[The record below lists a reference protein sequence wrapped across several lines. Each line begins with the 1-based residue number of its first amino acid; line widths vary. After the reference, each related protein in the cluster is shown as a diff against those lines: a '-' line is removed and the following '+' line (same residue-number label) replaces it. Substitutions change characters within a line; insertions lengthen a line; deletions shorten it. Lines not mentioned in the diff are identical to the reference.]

1 MRKLLT
7 PLLRP
12 LGRVSTTAITLGA
25 LLLGLLSTIVV
36 HSLYTE
42 LLERDARL
50 RFKSDTNDIA
60 QQIDTRIRLYT
71 DVLVTMQALFGASDD
86 ISREEFRDFVN
97 GLNLEQRYPGFQTLN
112 YAPYVPA
119 SELASFV
126 ASQRKDAVLRDAGV
140 AFSIR
145 PAGER
150 PAYFVLTYVEPLH
163 NNLPSIGIDMGAEPG
178 RLAALERARDSG
190 QAVSS
195 GRLIFSEAKG
205 PHVGI
210 ALRLPVYRKGQP
222 LDSVEQRRRAYIG
235 SVGAGIR
242 ISGLLG
248 EIAGNQ
254 RVYGTHFELYDAG
267 KLDGEP
273 VPPSPATL
281 LYNSAGGMT
290 ANAPPSAKAASRAS
304 AVQLAASDE
313 HAALQRASVSDDRS
327 FLRKEV
333 AQPFGGRRWLI
344 VFSADAQAMA
354 GPQRHLK
361 SVVLGAGLIIT
372 ALLAG
377 LAYALSSSRSRAL
390 AVADGMTHSLR
401 ESQEGLAQAQRIAH
415 LGDWRIDLERNVA
428 YFSREMARLL
438 GARVLDPTP
447 ETLLGAADPRFRGVL
462 RQRMQTA
469 LRERVAFEVEC
480 PYRSSRG
487 RMGWLHLIGHAHG
500 PPGTAV
506 LRGTAQDITQ
516 RKLIEQARAQ
526 EHLVAL
532 HLATVSSEAEVLEKI
547 VRTLVAGTEWEA
559 GAFWP
564 SDAGR
569 GLSLAPVRRAREQ
582 ELDAWLARR
591 PVDPQADQAD
601 QADALTEPRWYAS
614 RSAIARLPQHRWLDD
629 GSVRT
634 VFAFPLRK
642 GTTTL
647 GLVELYSRTKRPR
660 DPYALAMASAI
671 ASHTG
676 HFLLRRQAEETL
688 RFFANHDA
696 LTGLPNRLM
705 FKNHLESSLARSR
718 SRQHRLDILFVDLDQ
733 FKRVNDTMGH
743 NAGDVLLRAVADRFS
758 ATLGEANLIARL
770 GGDEFVVL
778 VEPID
783 DFSLLH
789 RIIKRIQAAL
799 ASGFVVNGK
808 ELQITAS
815 IGISSFPEDGNDAQ
829 TLLKHADLAMYAAK
843 QLGKNGFQ
851 YYVREM
857 SVSLQNRIDME
868 AHLRSAL
875 EHNEFVLHY
884 QPRISLDTNSCT
896 GVEALIRWHHPK
908 LGMVMPA
915 DFIPIAEECGA
926 IVQIGAWVLREACR
940 QNAQWL
946 ADGIAPIRVSVNLSA
961 RQFADKDLRQVVL
974 DALKQAGLPGHLLE
988 LELTESMVMRDAE
1001 QAARWLSRLKRTGV
1015 RLAIDDFGTGYSSL
1029 AYLSRFPIDTVKIDR
1044 SFIRYLPDSRSDAQ
1058 ITSAIIGLG
1067 HQMAL
1072 EVVAEG
1078 VENEAQLD
1086 FLRLEG
1092 CDEVQGYYFSRPI
1105 PAEDVTAFLSGHT
1118 VHDLLPEQGPQPM
1131 RA

>member
-7 PLLRP
+7 QLLRP
-12 LGRVSTTAITLGA
+12 FGRVSTTAITLGA

-36 HSLYTE
+36 HSLYTD
-42 LLERDARL
+42 LLEKDARL
-50 RFKSDTNDIA
+50 RFKSDTDDIV

-119 SELASFV
+119 SALASFV
-126 ASQRKDAVLRDAGV
+126 TSQRKDPVLRDAGV
-140 AFSIR
+140 AFSIH

-163 NNLPSIGIDMGAEPG
+163 NNLTSVGIDIGADPG

-248 EIAGNQ
+248 EIGGNG
-254 RVYGTHFELYDAG
+254 RVYGTRFELYDAG
-267 KLDGEP
+267 RLNGEP

-281 LYNSAGGMT
+281 LYNSAVALT
-290 ANAPPSAKAASRAS
+290 ATPASAKAASSAS
-304 AVQLAASDE
+304 AARLVASDR
-313 HAALQRASVSDDRS
+313 HSALQQASASDDRS
-327 FLRKEV
+327 FLRKE
-333 AQPFGGRRWLI
+333 ATQSFGGRRWLI

-354 GPQRHLK
+354 GPQRYLK

-415 LGDWRIDLERNVA
+415 LGDWRLDLERNAA

-438 GARVLDPTP
+438 GARVPDPTP
-447 ETLLGAADPRFRGVL
+447 DTLLGAADPRFRGVL
-462 RQRMQTA
+462 WQRMQTA
-469 LRERVAFEVEC
+469 LRERVPFEFEC

-500 PPGTAV
+500 PPGAAV

-547 VRTLVAGTEWEA
+547 VRTLVAGMEWEA

-564 SDAGR
+564 SEAGR
-569 GLSLAPVRRAREQ
+569 GLTLVPVLQAREH
-582 ELDAWLARR
+582 ELEAWLARR
-591 PVDPQADQAD
+591 PVGPQADQGD
-601 QADALTEPRWYAS
+601 VLTEPHWYAS
-614 RSAIARLPQHRWLDD
+614 RSAIARLPQHRWLAD

-671 ASHTG
+671 ASHAG

-688 RFFANHDA
+688 RFFANHDV

-718 SRQHRLDILFVDLDQ
+718 SRQHRIDILFVDLDQ

-808 ELQITAS
+808 ELQMTAS
-815 IGISSFPEDGNDAQ
+815 IGVSSFPEDGDDAQ

-868 AHLRSAL
+868 SHLRGAL
-875 EHNEFVLHY
+875 ERNEFVLHY
-884 QPRISLDTNSCT
+884 QPRISLDTNACT
-896 GVEALIRWHHPK
+896 GVEALVRWHHPK
-908 LGMVMPA
+908 LGLVMPA
-915 DFIPIAEECGA
+915 DFIPVAEECGA

-946 ADGIAPIRVSVNLSA
+946 ADGIASLRVSVNLSA
-961 RQFADKDLRQVVL
+961 RQFADKDLRRVVL
-974 DALKQAGLPGHLLE
+974 DALRQAGLPGYLLE

-1044 SFIRYLPDSRSDAQ
+1044 SFIRFLPNSRSDAQ

-1086 FLRLEG
+1086 FLRREG
-1092 CDEVQGYYFSRPI
+1092 CDEVQGYYFSRAI
-1105 PAEDVTAFLSGHT
+1105 PAEDVTAFLAGHT
-1118 VHDLLPEQGPQPM
+1118 VHGLLPEQGPQPM

>member
-7 PLLRP
+7 QLLRP
-12 LGRVSTTAITLGA
+12 IGRVSTTAITLGA

-50 RFKSDTNDIA
+50 RFKSDTDDIA

-86 ISREEFRDFVN
+86 VSREEFRDFVN

-126 ASQRKDAVLRDAGV
+126 ASQRKDPVLREAGV
-140 AFSIR
+140 AFSVH
-145 PAGER
+145 PAGKR
-150 PAYFVLTYVEPLH
+150 PAYFVLTYVEPFH
-163 NNLPSIGIDMGAEPG
+163 SNLPSIGIDMGAEPG

-195 GRLIFSEAKG
+195 GRLIFSEANG

-248 EIAGNQ
+248 EIAGSE
-254 RVYGTHFELYDAG
+254 RVYGTRFELYDAG
-267 KLDGEP
+267 KLDGER

-281 LYNSAGGMT
+281 LYNSAGGMAAT
-290 ANAPPSAKAASRAS
+290 APASAKAASGAS
-304 AVQLAASDE
+304 AARLAGSDE
-313 HAALQRASVSDDRS
+313 PPARQRASISDDRS
-327 FLRKEV
+327 FQRKEMT
-333 AQPFGGRRWLI
+333 QPFGGRRWLI

-354 GPQRHLK
+354 GPQRYLK
-361 SVVLGAGLIIT
+361 RVVLGAGLIIT

-415 LGDWRIDLERNVA
+415 LGDWRVDLERNAA

-438 GARVLDPTP
+438 GVRALDPTP
-447 ETLLGAADPRFRGVL
+447 DTLLGAADPRFRGVL

-469 LRERVAFEVEC
+469 LRERVAFELEC

-547 VRTLVAGTEWEA
+547 VRTLVAGMEWEA

-569 GLSLAPVRRAREQ
+569 GLALAPVCRAREQ
-582 ELDAWLARR
+582 ELEPWLARR
-591 PVDPQADQAD
+591 PADLQADQAD
-601 QADALTEPRWYAS
+601 QEDVLTEPHWYAG
-614 RSAIARLPQHRWLDD
+614 RGAIARLPQHRWLAD
-629 GSVRT
+629 GGVRT

-642 GTTTL
+642 GTSTL
-647 GLVELYSRTKRPR
+647 GLVEMYSRTKRPR
-660 DPYALAMASAI
+660 DPHALAMASAI

-705 FKNHLESSLARSR
+705 FNNHLESSLARSR
-718 SRQHRLDILFVDLDQ
+718 SRRHRLDILFVDLDQ

-799 ASGFVVNGK
+799 ASGFVINGK
-808 ELQITAS
+808 ELQVTAS
-815 IGISSFPEDGNDAQ
+815 IGVSSFPEDGNDAQ

-857 SVSLQNRIDME
+857 SVTLQNRIDME
-868 AHLRSAL
+868 SHLRSAL

-884 QPRISLDTNSCT
+884 QPRISLDTNACT

-915 DFIPIAEECGA
+915 DFIPVAEECGA

-946 ADGIAPIRVSVNLSA
+946 ADGNAPIRVSVNLSA

-974 DALKQAGLPGHLLE
+974 DALKQAGLPGYLLE

-1086 FLRLEG
+1086 FLRREG
-1092 CDEVQGYYFSRPI
+1092 CDEVQGYYFSRPM
-1105 PAEDVTAFLSGHT
+1105 PAEDITAFLAGHA
-1118 VHDLLPEQGPQPM
+1118 VHGLLPEQRPQPM

>member
-1 MRKLLT
+1 MRTLLT
-7 PLLRP
+7 QLLRP
-12 LGRVSTTAITLGA
+12 FGRVSTTAVTLGA
-25 LLLGLLSTIVV
+25 LLLGLLSTMVV

-50 RFKSDTNDIA
+50 RFKSDTDDIV

-126 ASQRKDAVLRDAGV
+126 ASQRKDPVLRNAGV

-145 PAGER
+145 PAGVR
-150 PAYFVLTYVEPLH
+150 PAYFVLTYVEPFH

-195 GRLIFSEAKG
+195 GRLIFSEAEG

-210 ALRLPVYRKGQP
+210 ALRLPVYKKGQP

-248 EIAGNQ
+248 AIAGNE
-254 RVYGTHFELYDAG
+254 RVYGTRFKLYDAG

-290 ANAPPSAKAASRAS
+290 TTGPASIEAASRAT
-304 AVQLAASDE
+304 A
-313 HAALQRASVSDDRS
+313 SDDRS
-327 FLRKEV
+327 YLRKEV

-354 GPQRHLK
+354 SPQHYLTR
-361 SVVLGAGLIIT
+361 VVLGAGLIIT

-415 LGDWRIDLERNVA
+415 LGDWRLDLERNTA

-438 GARVLDPTP
+438 GARVRDPTP
-447 ETLLGAADPRFRGVL
+447 DTLLGATDPRLRAVL
-462 RQRMQTA
+462 WQRMQTA
-469 LRERVAFEVEC
+469 LRSRAPFELEC

-487 RMGWLHLIGHAHG
+487 RAGWLHLIGHAHG

-547 VRTLVAGTEWEA
+547 VRTLVAGMEWEA

-564 SDAGR
+564 SEAGR
-569 GLSLAPVRRAREQ
+569 GLTLAPVRQAAEH
-582 ELDAWLARR
+582 ELEAWLARR
-591 PVDPQADQAD
+591 PVDPQADQAGIP
-601 QADALTEPRWYAS
+601 TEPHWYAS
-614 RSAIARLPQHRWLDD
+614 RSAIAHLPEHRWLAD
-629 GSVRT
+629 GGVRT

-642 GTTTL
+642 GRTTL
-647 GLVELYSRTKRPR
+647 GLVALYSRTKRPR
-660 DPYALAMASAI
+660 DPHALAMASAI

-718 SRQHRLDILFVDLDQ
+718 SRQHRLDILFLCRRWQ
-733 FKRVNDTMGH
+733 G
-743 NAGDVLLRAVADRFS
+743 VADD
-758 ATLGEANLIARL
+758 GE
-770 GGDEFVVL
+770 
-778 VEPID
+778 
-783 DFSLLH
+783 H
-789 RIIKRIQAAL
+789 RRQL
-799 ASGFVVNGK
+799 
-808 ELQITAS
+808 
-815 IGISSFPEDGNDAQ
+815 FP
-829 TLLKHADLAMYAAK
+829 
-843 QLGKNGFQ
+843 
-851 YYVREM
+851 R
-857 SVSLQNRIDME
+857 
-868 AHLRSAL
+868 
-875 EHNEFVLHY
+875 
-884 QPRISLDTNSCT
+884 
-896 GVEALIRWHHPK
+896 RW
-908 LGMVMPA
+908 
-915 DFIPIAEECGA
+915 
-926 IVQIGAWVLREACR
+926 Q
-940 QNAQWL
+940 
-946 ADGIAPIRVSVNLSA
+946 
-961 RQFADKDLRQVVL
+961 
-974 DALKQAGLPGHLLE
+974 
-988 LELTESMVMRDAE
+988 
-1001 QAARWLSRLKRTGV
+1001 
-1015 RLAIDDFGTGYSSL
+1015 
-1029 AYLSRFPIDTVKIDR
+1029 
-1044 SFIRYLPDSRSDAQ
+1044 
-1058 ITSAIIGLG
+1058 
-1067 HQMAL
+1067 
-1072 EVVAEG
+1072 
-1078 VENEAQLD
+1078 
-1086 FLRLEG
+1086 
-1092 CDEVQGYYFSRPI
+1092 
-1105 PAEDVTAFLSGHT
+1105 
-1118 VHDLLPEQGPQPM
+1118 
-1131 RA
+1131 

>member
-290 ANAPPSAKAASRAS
+290 ANAPSAKAASRAS

-401 ESQEGLAQAQRIAH
+401 ESQEGL
-415 LGDWRIDLERNVA
+415 
-428 YFSREMARLL
+428 
-438 GARVLDPTP
+438 
-447 ETLLGAADPRFRGVL
+447 PR
-462 RQRMQTA
+462 
-469 LRERVAFEVEC
+469 
-480 PYRSSRG
+480 RSG
-487 RMGWLHLIGHAHG
+487 
-500 PPGTAV
+500 
-506 LRGTAQDITQ
+506 
-516 RKLIEQARAQ
+516 
-526 EHLVAL
+526 
-532 HLATVSSEAEVLEKI
+532 
-547 VRTLVAGTEWEA
+547 
-559 GAFWP
+559 
-564 SDAGR
+564 
-569 GLSLAPVRRAREQ
+569 
-582 ELDAWLARR
+582 
-591 PVDPQADQAD
+591 
-601 QADALTEPRWYAS
+601 
-614 RSAIARLPQHRWLDD
+614 
-629 GSVRT
+629 
-634 VFAFPLRK
+634 
-642 GTTTL
+642 
-647 GLVELYSRTKRPR
+647 SRTWGIGV
-660 DPYALAMASAI
+660 S
-671 ASHTG
+671 
-676 HFLLRRQAEETL
+676 TL
-688 RFFANHDA
+688 SV
-696 LTGLPNRLM
+696 M
-705 FKNHLESSLARSR
+705 W
-718 SRQHRLDILFVDLDQ
+718 
-733 FKRVNDTMGH
+733 
-743 NAGDVLLRAVADRFS
+743 
-758 ATLGEANLIARL
+758 
-770 GGDEFVVL
+770 
-778 VEPID
+778 PI
-783 DFSLLH
+783 S
-789 RIIKRIQAAL
+789 
-799 ASGFVVNGK
+799 
-808 ELQITAS
+808 
-815 IGISSFPEDGNDAQ
+815 P
-829 TLLKHADLAMYAAK
+829 
-843 QLGKNGFQ
+843 
-851 YYVREM
+851 
-857 SVSLQNRIDME
+857 
-868 AHLRSAL
+868 
-875 EHNEFVLHY
+875 
-884 QPRISLDTNSCT
+884 
-896 GVEALIRWHHPK
+896 
-908 LGMVMPA
+908 
-915 DFIPIAEECGA
+915 
-926 IVQIGAWVLREACR
+926 
-940 QNAQWL
+940 
-946 ADGIAPIRVSVNLSA
+946 
-961 RQFADKDLRQVVL
+961 
-974 DALKQAGLPGHLLE
+974 
-988 LELTESMVMRDAE
+988 
-1001 QAARWLSRLKRTGV
+1001 ARWLGCWV
-1015 RLAIDDFGTGYSSL
+1015 R
-1029 AYLSRFPIDTVKIDR
+1029 
-1044 SFIRYLPDSRSDAQ
+1044 
-1058 ITSAIIGLG
+1058 
-1067 HQMAL
+1067 
-1072 EVVAEG
+1072 E
-1078 VENEAQLD
+1078 
-1086 FLRLEG
+1086 
-1092 CDEVQGYYFSRPI
+1092 CWI
-1105 PAEDVTAFLSGHT
+1105 PHPK
-1118 VHDLLPEQGPQPM
+1118 HC
-1131 RA
+1131 